1 MVRTFAVALALL
13 ASGAAH
19 AEWPERPVQVIV
31 PYAAGAATDV
41 LARALIETM
50 RERIGGNF
58 AVVNRD
64 GASSTL
70 GAAQI
75 AQAKPDGYTL
85 GFTAIGPITIQ
96 PHLNRQITYRP
107 GSFDAICQTFDL
119 PFAIAVAPGSRFTSL
134 QDIVAASRAE
144 PGRLNYGVTGTAT
157 VPHLAMIGWQLASGL
172 KFTDVPYRGETLIL
186 PALQNGDLD
195 FAVVTP
201 GFGHTQGLRMFATFT
216 EKRIAEVENL
226 PTLAEFGWNV
236 VQTVPGG
243 LLAPKGLDAAL
254 VARLETACE
263 VAVKSERYGAIMK
276 QTRQPQVYKGAADFA
291 KEIAADFEAKGALI
305 AQSGI
310 KTQ

>member
-1 MVRTFAVALALL
+1 MKKTVALLLLL
-13 ASGAAH
+13 ASGAAQ
-19 AEWPERPVQVIV
+19 AAWPERPVQVIV
-31 PYAAGAATDV
+31 PYAPGAATDV

-50 RERIGGNF
+50 REQVGANF
-58 AVVNRD
+58 IVVNRD
-64 GASSTL
+64 GASATL

-75 AQAKPDGYTL
+75 AQARPDGYTL

-96 PHLNRQITYRP
+96 PHLNRQLAYRP
-107 GSFDAICQTFDL
+107 ESFDAICQTFDL
-119 PFAIAVAPGSRFTSL
+119 PFAIAVTASSRFKSL
-134 QDIVAASRAE
+134 DDLVAAARAE

-172 KFTDVPYRGETLIL
+172 RFTDVPYRGETLAL

-216 EKRIAEVENL
+216 EKRIAEVEDL
-226 PTLAEFGWNV
+226 PTLGEFGWPV

-243 LLAPKGLDAAL
+243 LLAPAGLDKAL

-263 VAVKSERYGAIMK
+263 AAVRSERYSAIMK
-276 QTRQPQVYKGAADFA
+276 QTRQPQVYKGAAEFA
-291 KEIAADFEAKGALI
+291 AHIAADFAAKGDLI
-305 AQSGI
+305 ARGGI
-310 KTQ
+310 TTQ